1 MINYKNE
8 NGVTFIILVITIIV
22 LLIIA
27 GISVNLGLE
36 GIDNTSDKQDL
47 STLYMVQQ
55 TVLEQYSLA
64 NSLNVS
70 EKQDPS
76 LVSAIYY
83 GEKITD
89 IDNIN
94 VEKLADA
101 GVNSPFPTKKEYKI
115 IIEDPDATNEDYYYR
130 LKTAELK
137 KLKIISPGDTEDSD
151 TTEETMDTYIVNY
164 RTGEVYDE
172 TKQVT
177 KTNNK
182 ILYVKSKTIDKTIN
196 EDSTSFVD

>member
-94 VEKLADA
+94 VEKLTDA

-182 ILYVKSKTIDKTIN
+182 ILYVKSKTIDKTVE